1 MPKTLDQVIAALPQD
16 ERDAIERRAGEL
28 ITRTSLGELRKA
40 LGITQKQLAEA
51 LKVSQ
56 AAVSKQE
63 RRKEIQVSTLCEV
76 VEAMGGKVE
85 ITAHFPGDKVVTLI
99 RGELSHRG

>member
-16 ERDAIERRAGEL
+16 EQDTIKRRAQEL
-28 ITRTSLGELRKA
+28 ITQTSLRELRKA
-40 LGITQKQLAEA
+40 LGLTQKQLAEA
-51 LKVSQ
+51 LEVSQ

-85 ITAHFPGDKVVTLI
+85 ITAHFPGDKVVKLSA
-99 RGELSHRG
+99 GEFPLEI

>member
-1 MPKTLDQVIAALPQD
+1 MPKSLNEVIAALPPESQ
-16 ERDAIERRAGEL
+16 EKIERRAREL
-28 ITRTSLGELRKA
+28 VRQTSLRNLRKA

-63 RRKEIQVSTLCEV
+63 RRKEIQVSTLHEV
-76 VEAMGGKVE
+76 VEAMGGHVE
-85 ITAHFPGDKVVTLI
+85 IFARFPGDRVVRL
-99 RGELSHRG
+99 